1 MGAIGGIIYL
11 LVTSVLYSKSRT
23 DGLEHVDYMP
33 LFAIVGGIM
42 LVALFV
48 IMFLV
53 NEPKLAREQKEYE
66 EAHPEDNLTVSN
78 AESKEVMPKAVK
90 KSLAFLLVSV
100 SLWFIGYNG
109 ITTWFTVYA
118 ERIWNMKIGDAS
130 LCLTVATAGAIVS
143 YIPIGII
150 SSKIGRKK
158 TIIAGTLLL
167 ASSFFAGFVYS
178 LFFNK
183 FSPVLFVIFVLV
195 GIAWAAI
202 SVNSFPMA
210 VEMCK
215 GGDVGKFTGLYY
227 TFSMAAQIAT
237 PVIAG
242 ALLKNVS
249 YKVLFLYSAVF
260 VFLSFV
266 TMCFV
271 RHGDNKTEAKRG
283 LEAFDVED

>member
-1 MGAIGGIIYL
+1 MDDLIYI
-11 LVTSVLYSKSRT
+11 
-23 DGLEHVDYMP
+23 
-33 LFAIVGGIM
+33 LFVAVFVPIM
-42 LVALFV
+42 L
-48 IMFLV
+48 M
-53 NEPKLAREQKEYE
+53 
-66 EAHPEDNLTVSN
+66 
-78 AESKEVMPKAVK
+78 
-90 KSLAFLLVSV
+90 AFL
-100 SLWFIGYNG
+100 IEKK
-109 ITTWFTVYA
+109 A
-118 ERIWNMKIGDAS
+118 RQ
-130 LCLTVATAGAIVS
+130 
-143 YIPIGII
+143 PI
-150 SSKIGRKK
+150 
-158 TIIAGTLLL
+158 
-167 ASSFFAGFVYS
+167 
-178 LFFNK
+178 
-183 FSPVLFVIFVLV
+183 IFVLV

-237 PVIAG
+237 PVLAG

-271 RHGDNKTEAKRG
+271 RHGDNKIEAKRG